1 MAVTADTAVGTA
13 TAPEK
18 NPGVESSRDFPNAAP
33 HTPDA
38 PHVRRAVVAVD
49 AGAEGTNI
57 QPIWASLGYDE
68 INWTYTPTGRR
79 LLKTIGGF
87 SSSPYHVRPH
97 YVFTSGTGFGLPHQ
111 GSGNVYHEDENGNP
125 YFDFTIVDQAYDAIV
140 QAGHHVLVELGFT
153 PRALVPDRAYDELT
167 LTDSPTIY
175 SAYEAG
181 HWGYPPKDYEK
192 WGSLVAA
199 LARHCV
205 ERYGA
210 DEVATWLWELWNEP
224 DIFYWRGT
232 PEEFDELYAVT
243 SRAVRSV
250 LPEASVGGPAVTGGP
265 KGKDFLRQFLAFVE
279 SHALALH
286 FVSFHTKGSN
296 FVPWRTYGPI
306 GEEAAEKQS
315 PQTTKMLYEM
325 RGLLRVMAEFPR
337 FVHLPA
343 IVDECDAGVPAHW
356 GVYDNS
362 NFQFQNT
369 EYYPVFQVNLMKK
382 ILDMNEEEAAS
393 VREATTWSFYFEGE
407 RFFEGTRAFLTA
419 GGIEKPFMNAY
430 RMFAK
435 LGKTRIPA
443 VSDAAWK
450 VSDLDATIPGPS
462 PEEVDALA
470 TRAEGGEVA
479 VLVYRRTDDQYQSDS
494 EQAKVAVR
502 VSGLGAAPRTLRH
515 YRIDAEHSNAHTVW
529 TRLGSPQDPA
539 EGELRHIHD
548 RMGLEELEG
557 ARTVVAEDDVTDVQ
571 LNLPLGAVSLLVFEP
586 GEEQ

>member
-1 MAVTADTAVGTA
+1 MIGTA
-13 TAPEK
+13 GTSEK
-18 NPGVESSRDFPNAAP
+18 NPGVEMSRVFPNAAP
-33 HTPDA
+33 HDPDA
-38 PHVRRAVVAVD
+38 PHVRQALVEVD
-49 AGAEGTNI
+49 ASAEGTSI

-68 INWTYTPTGRR
+68 INWTYTPTGKR
-79 LLKTIGGF
+79 LLKTIGSF
-87 SSSPYHVRPH
+87 SSTPYHVRPH
-97 YVFTSGTGFGLPHQ
+97 YVFISGTGFGLPHQ
-111 GSGNVYHEDENGNP
+111 GSGNVYHEDENGEP

-153 PRALVPDRAYDELT
+153 PRDLVPDRAHEELT

-192 WGSLVAA
+192 WGALVAA
-199 LARHCV
+199 LAEHCV
-205 ERYGA
+205 ERYGE
-210 DEVATWLWELWNEP
+210 DEVSTWLWELWNEP
-224 DIFYWRGT
+224 DIYYWRGT

-250 LPEASVGGPAVTGGP
+250 LPGAAVGGPTVTGGP
-265 KGKDFLRQFLAFVE
+265 KGKGFLRQFLAYVD
-279 SHALALH
+279 SQDLPLD

-296 FVPWRTYGPI
+296 FVPWRTYGPT
-306 GEEAAEKQS
+306 GGQAAEKQS

-325 RGLLRVMAEFPR
+325 RTLLRVMAEFPR
-337 FVHLPA
+337 FVDLPA

-382 ILDMNEEEAAS
+382 ILDMNEEEAAK

-407 RFFEGTRAFLTA
+407 RFFEGTRSFLTA

-435 LGKTRIPA
+435 LGGTRIPA

-470 TRAEGGEVA
+470 TRGEDGQVV
-479 VLVYRRTDDQYQSDS
+479 VLVYRRTDDQYQSDP
-494 EQAKVAVR
+494 EQAKVTVR

-529 TRLGSPQDPA
+529 ARLGSPQDPT
-539 EGELRHIHD
+539 EDELRQIHD
-548 RMGLEELEG
+548 RMGLEEFEA
-557 ARTVVAEDDVTDVQ
+557 ARTVTAEGDVAELRLD
-571 LNLPLGAVSLLVFEP
+571 LPLGAVSMLVFEP
-586 GEEQ
+586 GEQR